1 MVLDMNRS
9 PKYLETGH
17 KIFRNGEKHI
27 TRVCQHDVLILMES
41 GRLYF
46 SEDKDPVEL
55 GAGEYYI
62 QRRERHQQGLVPSSD
77 ARYHYIHFVGEY
89 GESEGLAPHGN
100 FRAEDIQPLCH
111 RLVKMQIT
119 GGSYVEKCALFYRI
133 LSHLHRD
140 GASGTRHADITW
152 LALAFA
158 EQPARQFDLSEI
170 ASHMGYSKNRTIQL
184 FKERTGM
191 TPCKYVQN
199 LRLDAAVNLLENSS
213 LSVGAIAE
221 ACGFGSYVNF
231 YKAYVGRFGRTPL
244 VSKKKSSSFQ
254 DIIKNL

>member
-41 GRLYF
+41 GHLYF
-46 SEDKDPVEL
+46 SEDGDPVEL

-62 QRRERHQQGLVPSSD
+62 QRRGRYQQGILPSSE

-89 GESEGLAPHGN
+89 GEGEGLSAFGN
-100 FRAEDIQPLCH
+100 YRIEDIRPLCE

-133 LSHLHRD
+133 LSHLLREKTA
-140 GASGTRHADITW
+140 GARRADVTW
-152 LALAFA
+152 LALALA
-158 EQPARQFDLSEI
+158 EQPNRRFDLCEI
-170 ASHMGYSKNRTIQL
+170 ASHMGYSKNRTIQI
-184 FKERTGM
+184 FRECTGM
-191 TPCKYVQN
+191 TPYSYVQK
-199 LRLDAAVNLLENSS
+199 LRMDAAVNLLDNSS
-213 LSVGAIAE
+213 LSVSAIAE
-221 ACGFGSYVNF
+221 TCGFGSYVNF
-231 YKAYVGRFGRTPL
+231 YKAYVARYGKAPREDCSARRMP
-244 VSKKKSSSFQ
+244 
-254 DIIKNL
+254 